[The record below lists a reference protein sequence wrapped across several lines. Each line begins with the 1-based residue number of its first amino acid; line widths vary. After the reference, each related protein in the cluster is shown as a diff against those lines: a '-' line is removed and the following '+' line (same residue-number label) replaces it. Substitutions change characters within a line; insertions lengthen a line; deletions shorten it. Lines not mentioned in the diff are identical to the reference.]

1 MQRTKKKRTISIVI
15 LILGMLCAGCRKET
29 APLEEAVL
37 SEKTDMEEAQPD
49 EEKKTDAAGNPETA
63 KDSGEASGETDRI
76 WVYVTGAVHNPGV
89 YPFPETAR
97 IYEAVERAGGMTDEA
112 DREFLN
118 LAQVMADG
126 MQIRV
131 PTQEETA
138 GMTPAQAGAD
148 GGNAAQTVSGGG
160 GASQTS
166 GSGVQKINLNTA
178 SREELLTL
186 PGIGEAKAAAV
197 VAYREANG
205 GFSSIE
211 DIKNVEGI
219 KEGVFQ
225 KIKELIT
232 V

>member
-1 MQRTKKKRTISIVI
+1 
-15 LILGMLCAGCRKET
+15 
-29 APLEEAVL
+29 
-37 SEKTDMEEAQPD
+37 
-49 EEKKTDAAGNPETA
+49 
-63 KDSGEASGETDRI
+63 
-76 WVYVTGAVHNPGV
+76 
-89 YPFPETAR
+89 
-97 IYEAVERAGGMTDEA
+97 
-112 DREFLN
+112 
-118 LAQVMADG
+118 MADG